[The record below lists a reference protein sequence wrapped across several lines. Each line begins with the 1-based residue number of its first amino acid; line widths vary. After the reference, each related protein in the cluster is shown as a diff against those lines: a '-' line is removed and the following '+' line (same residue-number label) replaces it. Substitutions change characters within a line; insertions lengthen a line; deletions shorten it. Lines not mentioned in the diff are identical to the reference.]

1 MWTSTAHWFTRMTC
15 PSHRSR
21 RSCTHTRLR
30 EPPGKPLDDS
40 GTRPFFQSCTD
51 AHDSSFV
58 TQQMLAI
65 STLARTFEAF
75 GIELDPREVIAPQFH
90 HWHEPPMFPDTPRF
104 LEVAESL
111 GLPVYVVSN
120 IDRSCIDA
128 AMTYHG
134 LAFDA
139 VITSEDVRS
148 YKPRPAVFKAALD
161 RIGLPASEVL
171 HIGDSQRRRRGSCR
185 GHCRCVGEP
194 HR

>member
-1 MWTSTAHWFTRMTC
+1 
-15 PSHRSR
+15 
-21 RSCTHTRLR
+21 
-30 EPPGKPLDDS
+30 
-40 GTRPFFQSCTD
+40 
-51 AHDSSFV
+51 
-58 TQQMLAI
+58 MLAI

-90 HWHEPPMFPDTPRF
+90 HWHEPPMSPDTPRF
-104 LEVAESL
+104 LEAAESL
-111 GLPVYVVSN
+111 GLPVYVGSN

-148 YKPRPAVFKAALD
+148 YKPHPAVFKAALD

-171 HIGDSQRRRRGSCR
+171 HSGDSRTNDVQGAVAAGIAVAWVSRTGKRASGFSRPDYEVSSLDEVIEAWNVPRPERQLIDGSVPLLCPYVR
-185 GHCRCVGEP
+185 
-194 HR
+194 